1 MGFLN
6 PKEWGKEPKA
16 TPILEPFKLA
26 KPLFASWQLAQAVP
40 AGSERLLSVKIFC
53 PKFCRSL
60 KGAGVAGVAA
70 GLGALFGAGLKE
82 GVGAGAGVCAALR
95 PTKLSPKS
103 ALNSTQARFE
113 GRALKEKFIREKF
126 IRYTLV

>member
-1 MGFLN
+1 M
-6 PKEWGKEPKA
+6 K
-16 TPILEPFKLA
+16 IL
-26 KPLFASWQLAQAVP
+26 
-40 AGSERLLSVKIFC
+40 C

-60 KGAGVAGVAA
+60 KGAGVAGVAAGVAA

-126 IRYTLV
+126 IRFTLV